1 MNILILGSG
10 GREHTFAWKISQSPL
25 CKKLF
30 IAPGNGGTSK
40 YGKNIYVDI
49 NNFNEIKNLVI
60 AYKIDFVLVG
70 PEDPLVKGIVDYFEQ
85 SYELKNVKI
94 FGPNKLGARLE
105 GSKSFSQSFMKRH
118 KIPSANFKSFDVNE
132 VDEGIKFLRSSSP
145 PFVLKADGLAAG
157 KGVII
162 SKNLED
168 AENSFKN
175 MLVNKQF
182 GKASDKVLIEEFLSG
197 IEISCFIITDGDTYI
212 SLPEAK
218 DYKRIGENDTGLNT
232 GGMGAVSPVIFF
244 DKEFEEKVENRI
256 IKRTIEGLKKDNI
269 PFKGFL
275 FIGLMNVNG
284 DPYVIEY
291 NVRMGDPE
299 TQVVIPRIKSDFLD
313 VLLSCIDMDLK
324 NTKIN
329 IDRKTTSTVIL
340 SSKGYPEKYQKGF
353 KISGLEEIKNS
364 IIFHAGTIEEE
375 KNILSNGG
383 RVIACTGIGE
393 NISESLQVSYEL
405 ARKIDW
411 DGKYY
416 RKDIGKDLIKK
427 REDEN

>member
-10 GREHTFAWKISQSPL
+10 GREHTFAWKISKSPL
-25 CKKLF
+25 CKKLY
-30 IAPGNGGTSK
+30 ISPGNGGTSK
-40 YGKNIYVDI
+40 YGKNIYADI
-49 NNFNEIKNLVI
+49 NNFDEIKNLVI
-60 AYKIDFVLVG
+60 NKKIDLVLVG
-70 PEDPLVKGIVDYFEQ
+70 PEDPLVNGIVDYFEQ

-94 FGPNKLGARLE
+94 FGPNKLGAQLE
-105 GSKSFSQSFMKRH
+105 GSKAFSKSFMKRH
-118 KIPSANFKSFDVNE
+118 NIPSANFKSFNINE
-132 VDEGIKFLRSSSP
+132 VDEGIEFLRSSLP

-168 AENSFKN
+168 AENSFQN

-182 GKASDKVLIEEFLSG
+182 GKASEKVLIEEFLSG
-197 IEISCFIITDGDTYI
+197 IEISCFIITDGENYI

-232 GGMGAVSPVIFF
+232 GGMGAVSPVNFY
-244 DKEFEEKVENRI
+244 DKEFEKKVKNRI

-299 TQVVIPRIKSDFLD
+299 TQVVIPRIKNDFLE
-313 VLLSCIDMDLK
+313 VLISCINMDLQ
-324 NTKIN
+324 NIKIN
-329 IDRKTTSTVIL
+329 IDKKTTSTVIL
-340 SSKGYPEKYQKGF
+340 SSKGYPKKYQKGF
-353 KISGLEEIKNS
+353 KISGLNEIKNS
-364 IIFHAGTIEEE
+364 IIFHAGTIKEE
-375 KNILSNGG
+375 NDIISNGG
-383 RVIACTGIGE
+383 RVIACTGIGDT
-393 NISESLQVSYEL
+393 ISESLNISYEL
-405 ARKIDW
+405 AKKIDW
-411 DGKYY
+411 EGKYY
-416 RKDIGKDLIKK
+416 RKDIGKDLINNK
-427 REDEN
+427 

>member
-30 IAPGNGGTSK
+30 IAPGNGGTSR
-40 YGKNIYVDI
+40 YGENIYVDI
-49 NNFNEIKNLVI
+49 NNFDEIKNLVI
-60 AYKIDFVLVG
+60 ENKIDFVLVG
-70 PEDPLVKGIVDYFEQ
+70 PEDPLVNGIVDYFEQ

-94 FGPNKLGARLE
+94 FGPNKLGAQLE
-105 GSKSFSQSFMKRH
+105 GSKSFSKSFMKRH
-118 KIPSANFKSFDVNE
+118 EIPSANFKSFDVNE
-132 VDEGIKFLRSSSP
+132 VDEGIKFLRNSSP

-162 SKNLED
+162 SKDLES
-168 AENSFKN
+168 AENSFQN
-175 MLVNKQF
+175 MLINKQF
-182 GKASDKVLIEEFLSG
+182 GEASKKVLIEEFLSG
-197 IEISCFIITDGDTYI
+197 IEISCFIITDGENYI

-232 GGMGAVSPVIFF
+232 GGMGAVSPVNFY
-244 DKEFEEKVENRI
+244 DEEFEKKVENRI

-284 DPYVIEY
+284 DPFVIEY

-299 TQVVIPRIKSDFLD
+299 TQVVIPRIKNDFLK

-329 IDRKTTSTVIL
+329 IDRKTISTVIL
-340 SSKGYPEKYQKGF
+340 TSKGYPEKYKKGF
-353 KISGLEEIKNS
+353 KISGIKEIKNS
-364 IIFHAGTIEEE
+364 IIFHAGTTEEE
-375 KNILSNGG
+375 ENILSNGG
-383 RVIACTGIGE
+383 RVIACTGVGK

-411 DGKYY
+411 EGKYY
-416 RKDIGKDLIKK
+416 RKDIGKDLMK
-427 REDEN
+427 

>member
-10 GREHTFAWKISQSPL
+10 GREHTFAWKISQSHL
-25 CKKLF
+25 CKKLY
-30 IAPGNGGTSK
+30 ISPGNGGTSN
-40 YGKNIYVDI
+40 YGENIYADI
-49 NNFNEIKNLVI
+49 NNFDEIKNLVI
-60 AYKIDFVLVG
+60 NKKIDLVLVG
-70 PEDPLVKGIVDYFEQ
+70 PEDPLVNGIVDYFEQ

-94 FGPNKLGARLE
+94 FGPNKLGAQLE
-105 GSKSFSQSFMKRH
+105 GSKAFSKSFMKRH
-118 KIPSANFKSFDVNE
+118 NIPSAKFKSFNLNE

-162 SKNLED
+162 SKNLEN

-175 MLVNKQF
+175 MLINKQF
-182 GKASDKVLIEEFLSG
+182 GEASKKVLIEEFLSG
-197 IEISCFIITDGDTYI
+197 IEISCFIITDGENYI

-232 GGMGAVSPVIFF
+232 GGMGAVSPVNFY
-244 DKEFEEKVENRI
+244 DEEFEKKVENRI

-284 DPYVIEY
+284 DPFVIEY

-299 TQVVIPRIKSDFLD
+299 TQVVIPRIKNDFLK
-313 VLLSCIDMDLK
+313 VLISCIDMNLK
-324 NTKIN
+324 NIKIN
-329 IDRKTTSTVIL
+329 IDNKIISTVIL

-353 KISGLEEIKNS
+353 KISGLDEIKNS
-364 IIFHAGTIEEE
+364 IIFHAGTIKEE
-375 KNILSNGG
+375 NDIISNGG
-383 RVIACTGIGE
+383 RVIACTGIGDTISKSL
-393 NISESLQVSYEL
+393 NISYEL
-405 ARKIDW
+405 AKKIDW
-411 DGKYY
+411 EGKYY
-416 RKDIGKDLIKK
+416 RKDIGRDLINKNK
-427 REDEN
+427 

>member
-25 CKKLF
+25 CKNLF
-30 IAPGNGGTSK
+30 IAPGNGGTSR
-40 YGKNIYVDI
+40 YGENIYVDI
-49 NNFNEIKNLVI
+49 NNFDEIKSLVI
-60 AYKIDFVLVG
+60 DNKIDFVLVG
-70 PEDPLVKGIVDYFEQ
+70 PEDPLVNGIVDYFEQ

-94 FGPNKLGARLE
+94 FGPNKLGAQLE
-105 GSKSFSQSFMKRH
+105 GSKSFSKSFMKRH
-118 KIPSANFKSFDVNE
+118 EIPSANFKSFDVNE
-132 VDEGIKFLRSSSP
+132 VDEGIKFLRNSSP

-162 SKNLED
+162 SKDLESS
-168 AENSFKN
+168 ENSFQN
-175 MLVNKQF
+175 MLINKQF
-182 GKASDKVLIEEFLSG
+182 GEASKKVLIEEFLSG
-197 IEISCFIITDGDTYI
+197 IEISCFIITDGENYI

-232 GGMGAVSPVIFF
+232 GGMGAVSPVNFY
-244 DKEFEEKVENRI
+244 DEEFEKKVENRI

-284 DPYVIEY
+284 DPFVIEY

-299 TQVVIPRIKSDFLD
+299 TQVVIPRIKNDFLK

-329 IDRKTTSTVIL
+329 IDRKTISTVIL
-340 SSKGYPEKYQKGF
+340 TSKGYPEKYKKGF
-353 KISGLEEIKNS
+353 KISGLKEIKNS
-364 IIFHAGTIEEE
+364 IIFHAGTTEEE
-375 KNILSNGG
+375 ENILSNGG
-383 RVIACTGIGE
+383 RVIACTGIGK

-411 DGKYY
+411 EGKYY
-416 RKDIGKDLIKK
+416 RKDIGKDLMK
-427 REDEN
+427 

>member
-10 GREHTFAWKISQSPL
+10 GREHTFAWKISKSPL
-25 CKKLF
+25 CKELY

-40 YGKNIYVDI
+40 YGENIYADI
-49 NNFNEIKNLVI
+49 NNFDEIKNLVI
-60 AYKIDFVLVG
+60 HKKIDLVLVG
-70 PEDPLVKGIVDYFEQ
+70 PEDPLVNGIVDYFEK

-94 FGPNKLGARLE
+94 FGPNKLGAQLE
-105 GSKSFSQSFMKRH
+105 GSKTFSKSFMKRH
-118 KIPSANFKSFDVNE
+118 NIPSAKFKSFNLNE

-162 SKNLED
+162 CKNLED

-182 GKASDKVLIEEFLSG
+182 GEASEKVLIEEFLSG
-197 IEISCFIITDGDTYI
+197 IEISCFIITDGENYL

-232 GGMGAVSPVIFF
+232 GGMGAVSPVNLY
-244 DKEFEEKVENRI
+244 DQEFEKKVENRI

-269 PFKGFL
+269 PYKGFL
-275 FIGLMNVNG
+275 FIGLINVNG

-299 TQVVIPRIKSDFLD
+299 TQVVIPRIKNDFLE
-313 VLLSCIDMDLK
+313 VLISCIDMDLK
-324 NTKIN
+324 SMKIN
-329 IDRKTTSTVIL
+329 IDKRTTSTVIL

-353 KISGLEEIKNS
+353 KILGLDEIKNS
-364 IIFHAGTIEEE
+364 IIFHAGTIKEEN
-375 KNILSNGG
+375 NIVSNGG
-383 RVIACTGIGE
+383 RVIACTGIGQTLL
-393 NISESLQVSYEL
+393 ESLKISYEL
-405 ARKIDW
+405 AKKIDW
-411 DGKYY
+411 KDKYY
-416 RKDIGKDLIKK
+416 RKDIGNDLIDK
-427 REDEN
+427 RKDDK

>member
-30 IAPGNGGTSK
+30 IAPGNGGTSR
-40 YGKNIYVDI
+40 YGENIYVDI
-49 NNFNEIKNLVI
+49 NNFDEIKNLVI
-60 AYKIDFVLVG
+60 DNKIDFVLVG
-70 PEDPLVKGIVDYFEQ
+70 PEDPLVNGIVDYFAQ

-94 FGPNKLGARLE
+94 FGPNKLGAQLE
-105 GSKSFSQSFMKRH
+105 GSKSFSKSFMKRH
-118 KIPSANFKSFDVNE
+118 NIPSAKFKSFNLNE
-132 VDEGIKFLRSSSP
+132 VDEGIKFLRNSSP

-162 SKNLED
+162 SKNLEN

-175 MLVNKQF
+175 MLINKQF
-182 GKASDKVLIEEFLSG
+182 GEASKKVLIEEFLSG
-197 IEISCFIITDGDTYI
+197 IEISCFIITDGENYI

-232 GGMGAVSPVIFF
+232 GGMGAVSPVNFY
-244 DKEFEEKVENRI
+244 DEEFEKKVENRI

-284 DPYVIEY
+284 DPFVIEY

-299 TQVVIPRIKSDFLD
+299 TQVVIPRIKNDFLK
-313 VLLSCIDMDLK
+313 VLISCIDMNLK
-324 NTKIN
+324 NIKIN
-329 IDRKTTSTVIL
+329 IDNKITSTVIL

-353 KISGLEEIKNS
+353 KISGLDEVKNS
-364 IIFHAGTIEEE
+364 IIFHAGTIKEE
-375 KNILSNGG
+375 NDIISNGG
-383 RVIACTGIGE
+383 RVIACTGIGDT
-393 NISESLQVSYEL
+393 ISESLNISYEL
-405 ARKIDW
+405 AKKIDW
-411 DGKYY
+411 EGKYY
-416 RKDIGKDLIKK
+416 RKDIGRDLINKNK
-427 REDEN
+427 

>member
-70 PEDPLVKGIVDYFEQ
+70 PEDPLVNGIVDYFEQ

-105 GSKSFSQSFMKRH
+105 GSKTFSQSFMKRH

-232 GGMGAVSPVIFF
+232 GGMGAVSPVNFF

>member
-30 IAPGNGGTSK
+30 IAPGNGGTSR
-40 YGKNIYVDI
+40 YGENIYVDI
-49 NNFNEIKNLVI
+49 NNFDEIKSLVI
-60 AYKIDFVLVG
+60 ENKIDFVLVG
-70 PEDPLVKGIVDYFEQ
+70 PEDPLVNGIVDYFEQ

-94 FGPNKLGARLE
+94 FGPNKLGAQLE
-105 GSKSFSQSFMKRH
+105 GSKTFSKSFMKRH
-118 KIPSANFKSFDVNE
+118 NIPSAKFKSFNLNE
-132 VDEGIKFLRSSSP
+132 VDEGIKFLKSSSP

-162 SKNLED
+162 SKDLES
-168 AENSFKN
+168 AENSFQN
-175 MLVNKQF
+175 MLINKQF
-182 GKASDKVLIEEFLSG
+182 GKASKKVLIEEFLSG
-197 IEISCFIITDGDTYI
+197 IEISCFIISDGENYI

-232 GGMGAVSPVIFF
+232 GGMGAVSPVNFY
-244 DKEFEEKVENRI
+244 DEEFEKKVENRI

-284 DPYVIEY
+284 DPFVIEY

-299 TQVVIPRIKSDFLD
+299 TQVVIPRIKNDFLK

-329 IDRKTTSTVIL
+329 IDRKTISTVIL
-340 SSKGYPEKYQKGF
+340 TSKGYPEKYKKGF
-353 KISGLEEIKNS
+353 KISGIKEIKNS
-364 IIFHAGTIEEE
+364 IIFHAGTTEEE
-375 KNILSNGG
+375 ENILSNGG
-383 RVIACTGIGE
+383 RVIACTGVGK

-411 DGKYY
+411 EGKYY
-416 RKDIGKDLIKK
+416 RKDIGKDLMK
-427 REDEN
+427 

>member
-10 GREHTFAWKISQSPL
+10 GREHTFAWKISKSPL
-25 CKKLF
+25 CKKLY
-30 IAPGNGGTSK
+30 ISPGNGGTSK
-40 YGKNIYVDI
+40 YGKNIYADI
-49 NNFNEIKNLVI
+49 NNFDEIKNLVI
-60 AYKIDFVLVG
+60 NKKIDLVLVG
-70 PEDPLVKGIVDYFEQ
+70 PEDPLVNGIVDYFEQ

-94 FGPNKLGARLE
+94 FGPNKLGAQLE
-105 GSKSFSQSFMKRH
+105 GSKAFSKSFMKRH
-118 KIPSANFKSFDVNE
+118 NIPSANFKSFNINE
-132 VDEGIKFLRSSSP
+132 VDEGIEFLRSSLP

-168 AENSFKN
+168 AENSFQN

-182 GKASDKVLIEEFLSG
+182 GKASEKVLIEEFLSG
-197 IEISCFIITDGDTYI
+197 IEISCFIITDGENYI

-232 GGMGAVSPVIFF
+232 GGMGAVSPVNFY
-244 DKEFEEKVENRI
+244 DKEFEKKVKNRI

-299 TQVVIPRIKSDFLD
+299 TQVVIPRIKNDFLE
-313 VLLSCIDMDLK
+313 VLISCINMDLQ
-324 NTKIN
+324 NIKIN
-329 IDRKTTSTVIL
+329 IDKKTTSTVIL
-340 SSKGYPEKYQKGF
+340 SSKGYPKKYQKGF
-353 KISGLEEIKNS
+353 KISGLNEIKNS
-364 IIFHAGTIEEE
+364 IIFHAGTIKEE
-375 KNILSNGG
+375 NDILSNGG
-383 RVIACTGIGE
+383 RVIACTGIGQT
-393 NISESLQVSYEL
+393 ISESLKISYEL
-405 ARKIDW
+405 AKKIDW
-411 DGKYY
+411 EGKYY
-416 RKDIGKDLIKK
+416 RKDIGKDLINNK
-427 REDEN
+427 